1 MLENTNTKQFYPGP
15 ILNKTLDITDFLFK
29 DPEQIH
35 ITYTYK
41 NEDGS
46 FENRELTYGTDYEVT
61 KILPSDVTQAVA
73 ALTASTGRI
82 TLKASIDVVLGER
95 LTAYRDSD
103 IVQETQYPRTGPFP
117 AASHEG
123 ALDYLT
129 MQNQEQQE
137 QIDRTLKV
145 PITTV
150 NFNGELPIP
159 VAGKALLINENC
171 TGFELSDYA
180 LDEAMES
187 AKADASLAQ
196 AAATSAEAAKTSAEA
211 AKTSAEAA
219 KTSAEASAQA
229 ALTQAN
235 NAEIWA
241 EGSDSQVE
249 ALGGVHSAKGWV
261 DIWTKYQPT
270 FDVTFYGAKGD
281 GVTDDRIAI
290 QSAINACIAKGG
302 GRVYF
307 PYGTY
312 LINSFTT
319 YDSKKC
325 GLYINGSFVVLDGSE
340 NTFIK
345 AGPALTNYSLDSFI
359 IIKRTQ
365 DGLGASAQHVCIN
378 RLVLECNN
386 KCVNGIDTNNSY
398 LRYSKFSNLQINNV
412 LDTACKLDCYLMDL
426 TQVYCITC
434 GTGIRIK
441 GPNNGNSTSTLI
453 NQCYIGNYSAYGYI
467 LDNAYYSTFNACA
480 ADSSTR
486 SGTAYYIKD
495 GYGLNI
501 SGCGCEGAKV
511 ALKVDSAR
519 GLTINGFV
527 AHAVG
532 GATSAATA
540 DYIFEFGLVKGCTL
554 AGVHYSLI
562 SGAGVPSYAK
572 YILGITNEA
581 SLVCVLDNS
590 FSDTTAINGAQL
602 FYFINPRVI
611 QFLDKLENFYENDG
625 AVISNYKRGHIH
637 VKELYRSTFDK
648 SKFTIVGNVNISNNG
663 IASNFGNAS
672 SDAVPGY
679 ITIPSECL
687 SGASWQIACPISH
700 KQSGLGG
707 VFSVKSDTCLQIN
720 WNPVNKT
727 LYYTMSSNGTSWDI
741 GSDSFIC
748 EAIDTTK
755 DCIFILTFTGT
766 KYEFYFIQD
775 NNKIPGF
782 TIVSSAK
789 IAATSQPIILGG
801 NRVLGAFTDG
811 EIDLKKAYT
820 LKNGQ
825 EVFNGNKSGIAQIK
839 QNDYTIVGEP
849 TIDNYGIASNFSA
862 TDLLK
867 TPAIN
872 LSGDCLIQFKL
883 NTSDLSSRLQPILF
897 LNDNNRIFIS
907 TLGQI
912 GVFCKNTSTAGAH
925 FVFFDTHRLNLD
937 TDYLITLNIASSN
950 FTMTQ
955 INLITGE
962 MFTETQVL
970 SDTFSNTS
978 AQWSIGS
985 DASRY
990 LTGTLD
996 LNALKIYSNGTMI
1009 YQPSL
1014 IIPFNKATSGIKIAD
1029 AYYRDRVQT
1038 MQELYGFTNFYTLGE
1053 ADFTLATCTDA
1064 TIINSGDNFELTAG
1078 LTLKQWGTAESGQ
1091 TVNIQA
1097 YKDTTYAISL
1107 ANSNKTT
1114 STFVA
1119 NAAGDYIT
1127 IGKVVL

>member
-1 MLENTNTKQFYPGP
+1 MLENTNIKQFYPGP

-41 NEDGS
+41 NEDGVL
-46 FENRELTYGTDYEVT
+46 ENRELTYGTDYEVT

-129 MQNQEQQE
+129 MQNQEQQD

-150 NFNGELPIP
+150 NFDGELPIP
-159 VAGKALLINENC
+159 VAGKALLINDNC

-187 AKADASLAQ
+187 AKADASAAQ
-196 AAATSAEAAKTSAEA
+196 AAATSAEASKTSAA
-211 AKTSAEAA
+211 TSAQ
-219 KTSAEASAQA
+219 T

-261 DIWTKYQPT
+261 DIWAKHQPT
-270 FDVTFYGAKGD
+270 FDVTLYGAKGD
-281 GVTDDRIAI
+281 GVTDDRAAI
-290 QSAINACIAKGG
+290 QSAINACVAKGG

-325 GLYINGSFVVLDGSE
+325 GLYISGNFVVLDGSE

-345 AGPALTNYSLDSFI
+345 AGNALANYSLDSFI
-359 IIKRTQ
+359 IIKHAQ
-365 DGLGASAQHVCIN
+365 DASGVFAQHICIN
-378 RLVLECNN
+378 KLILECNN
-386 KCVNGIDTNNSY
+386 KCTNGIDTNDSY

-426 TQVYCITC
+426 TQVYCIKC
-434 GTGIRIK
+434 STGIRIK
-441 GPNNGNSTSTLI
+441 GPDNGNSTSTLI
-453 NQCYIGNYSAYGYI
+453 NQCYVGNYSAYGYV

-480 ADSSTR
+480 ADSTTHL
-486 SGTAYYIKD
+486 GIAYYIKD

-527 AHAVG
+527 AHAA
-532 GATSAATA
+532 GATTSAAAA

-554 AGVHYSLI
+554 AGVHYNLI
-562 SGAGVPSYAK
+562 SGAGVLGYAK

-581 SLVCVLDNS
+581 SLLCVLDNS

-602 FYFINPRVI
+602 FYFINPHVV

-625 AVISNYKRGHIH
+625 AVISNYKKGHTHI
-637 VKELYRSTFDK
+637 KELYRSTFDK
-648 SKFTIVGNVNISNNG
+648 SKFIIVGNVNISNNG

-679 ITIPSECL
+679 ITIPSGCL

-700 KQSGLGG
+700 KQSGISG
-707 VFSVKSDTCLQIN
+707 VFSVKTDTCLQIN
-720 WNPVNKT
+720 WNPVNKA
-727 LYYTMSSNGTSWDI
+727 LYYNISSNGTSWDI
-741 GSDSFIC
+741 GGGSFIC
-748 EAIDTTK
+748 ETIDTTK
-755 DCIFILTFTGT
+755 DCIFVLAFTGT
-766 KYEFYFIQD
+766 KYELYFIQD
-775 NNKIPGF
+775 DNKIPGF
-782 TIVSSAK
+782 TITSSAK
-789 IAATSQPIILGG
+789 ITTTSQPIILGG
-801 NRVLGAFTDG
+801 NRVLASFTDG
-811 EIDLKKAYT
+811 EIDLKKVYT

-825 EVFNGNKSGIAQIK
+825 EVFNGNKSGIDQIK
-839 QNDYTIVGEP
+839 KNDYTIVGSP
-849 TIDNYGIASNFSA
+849 TIDSYGIASNFSA
-862 TDLLK
+862 TALLK

-872 LSGDCLIQFKL
+872 FSGDCFIQFKL

-907 TLGQI
+907 VLGQI
-912 GVFCKNTSTAGAH
+912 AVFCKNASTSGVN
-925 FVFFDTHRLNLD
+925 FMFFDTHRLSPNI
-937 TDYLITLNIASSN
+937 DYLITLKIADSN
-950 FTMTQ
+950 FTMSQT
-955 INLITGE
+955 NLRTGE
-962 MFTETQVL
+962 TFTETQVL
-970 SDTFSNTS
+970 ADTFSNTS
-978 AQWSIGS
+978 SQWSIGS
-985 DASRY
+985 DTARY
-990 LTGTLD
+990 LSGSLD
-996 LNALKIYSNGTMI
+996 LNALKIYSNDILI

-1014 IIPFNKATSGIKIAD
+1014 IIPYNKATSGVKIVTS
-1029 AYYRDRVQT
+1029 YYRDRVQT
-1038 MQELYGFTNFYTLGE
+1038 MYELYGFTNFYTLGE
-1053 ADFTLATCTDA
+1053 TDFTLATCTEAD
-1064 TIINSGDNFELTAG
+1064 IINSGDNFELTAG

-1091 TVNIQA
+1091 TINIQA
-1097 YKDTTYAISL
+1097 YKDTAYAISL
-1107 ANSNKTT
+1107 AHSNKTT

-1119 NAAGDYIT
+1119 SAAGDYIT
-1127 IGKVVL
+1127 IGKAIL